1 MVGGWGVVQS
11 LQSLKRFAKSAKEV
25 CKKSLQSLQTL
36 QTFGQN
42 NFGKKVSVPK
52 KSYSAKSLLKF
63 VKVCW
68 ISAL

>member
-1 MVGGWGVVQS
+1 MVGGWGGGSKFAKLEKVCKVCKKS
-11 LQSLKRFAKSAKEV
+11 LQ
-25 CKKSLQSLQTL
+25 KSLQSLQTL
-36 QTFGQN
+36 QTFGPN